1 MKFAILAG
9 GQGTRLSELT
19 RTVNKPLLEVGQIP
33 LILHVAVRF
42 FFAGATTVS
51 LLVGYESDRFLTR
64 FGEIRIKLLKSA
76 KTPPVILRMLESVQF
91 EFLDAGA
98 AADTYERILGIFNSG
113 PVMVTYGDTLM
124 DINVS
129 EVIDFWNA
137 RDNKCALTCVV
148 RPPKRFSSVKW
159 DKKSNKA
166 LSFEE
171 KQGVEKNY
179 VGCGYVIL
187 PPEVSGSIAENATSL
202 EIDVLPRL
210 AQNGQLLVY
219 EHKGLWL
226 PVDYLSDLRDA
237 EILWKDAPQSGAPW
251 IN

>member
-19 RTVNKPLLEVGQIP
+19 RTVNKPLLEVGRIP
-33 LILHVAVRF
+33 LVLHVAVRF
-42 FFAGATTVS
+42 FLAGATTVS
-51 LLVGYESDRFLTR
+51 LLVGYESERFLTS
-64 FGEIRIKLLKSA
+64 FGEVRIKLLKSG
-76 KTPPVILRMLESVQF
+76 KTPSVIRRMLESVQF

-98 AADTYERILGIFNSG
+98 AADTYERILGICNSG

-124 DINVS
+124 DINVNK
-129 EVIDFWNA
+129 VIDFWNA
-137 RDNKCALTCVV
+137 RDNTCALTCVV

-159 DKKSNKA
+159 DRTSNKA

-171 KQGVEKNY
+171 KKGVETNY

-187 PPEVSGSIAENATSL
+187 PPEVSCSVAENATSL

-210 AQNGQLLVY
+210 ARNGQLLVY
-219 EHKGLWL
+219 EHMGLWL
-226 PVDYLSDLRDA
+226 PVDYLSDLQDA
-237 EILWKDAPQSGAPW
+237 EILWNGAPQSGAPW